1 MSEVRFQL
9 LWHEFVLVTP
19 SAEGDAALAY
29 VVQHAHHTHGV
40 VETVRLEV
48 LDVPGGFDVVRNGQP
63 IAHATDLLALVDVV
77 YDQVHT
83 SAFTHASHRGW
94 VRAHAGIVD
103 VEGARVAIAGP
114 SGIGKTTLALRLLFD
129 GAAVQ
134 GDESV
139 LVRDGRAFTV
149 ARPFHLKD
157 GIATLVPEVD
167 SALAALPTLPVTP
180 PVRAFHPDR
189 VRAWEVSERP
199 IDHVVLVERGP
210 SIALAPVESTSVMHD
225 LVENVFWMHET
236 KSTVVREVAA
246 VLRTARCHRLVVG
259 DVREASSLVQK
270 LGER

>member
-9 LWHEFVLVTP
+9 LWHEFVLATP
-19 SAEGDAALAY
+19 SADVDDALAY
-29 VVQHAHHTHGV
+29 VVQHAHHDHDV
-40 VETVRLEV
+40 VETVWLEV
-48 LDVPGGFDVVRNGQP
+48 LDSPEGFEVIRNGQP
-63 IAHATDLLALVDVV
+63 IAHAADLLALVDVI

-94 VRAHAGIVD
+94 VRAHAGIAD
-103 VEGARVAIAGP
+103 VGDARVALAGP

-129 GAAVQ
+129 SATVQ

-149 ARPFHLKD
+149 ARPFHLKV
-157 GIATLVPEVD
+157 GVEAIVPEVD
-167 SALAALPTLPVTP
+167 PALAVLPSLPVTP

-189 VRAWEVSERP
+189 VRAWAVSERP

-210 SIALAPVESTSVMHD
+210 SSALTPVESTSVMHD

-246 VLRTARCHRLVVG
+246 VLRTARCHRLVVD
-259 DVREASSLVQK
+259 DVREASSLVQE
-270 LGER
+270 LGRR